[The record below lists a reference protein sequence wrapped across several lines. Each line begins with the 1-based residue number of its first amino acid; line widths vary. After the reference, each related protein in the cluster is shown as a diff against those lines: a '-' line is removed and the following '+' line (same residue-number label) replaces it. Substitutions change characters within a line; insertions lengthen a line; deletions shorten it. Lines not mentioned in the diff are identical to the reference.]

1 MPWPPEAEM
10 RQLVGRAEALGWDE
24 AMFEFMRTRVSSGA
38 GVVEDERVADWRFL
52 LPRTGRD
59 AALVLGCGLG
69 TVPAALCD
77 MFATVHVVDTS
88 AERVRLLELR
98 ASEHGIANLVPT
110 RVARGGALPF
120 AAEGF
125 DLVVARSSDWEFRAA
140 GADGRGAFRAVAQ
153 DVHRVLKEG
162 GGAYLGVPNRL
173 SYERL
178 LRPWTPRDGFACSQ
192 RGYRRILAQ
201 AGVDDDGLDLLGR
214 VMGDGLD
221 VHAALGRDDEGD
233 AAGDAID
240 EQRQVEF
247 LGDVGTVGD
256 VEAVDLLAVLA
267 GLDRHQRV
275 AEHLVRG
282 FAIIATGGPR
292 RAPSPGAP

>member
-24 AMFEFMRTRVSSGA
+24 AMFEFMRTRVSA
-38 GVVEDERVADWRFL
+38 GGGGVEDGRVADWRFL

-201 AGVDDDGLDLLGR
+201 AGFAEIRFYAPLPGHEGIPLFYVPVDDGALLEYFFEC
-214 VMGDGLD
+214 VFPLF
-221 VHAALGRDDEGD
+221 D
-233 AAGDAID
+233 AVSPEVKRLYA
-240 EQRQVEF
+240 VEYR
-247 LGDVGTVGD
+247 L
-256 VEAVDLLAVLA
+256 AKLAVRLGGWLGLRPLA
-267 GLDRHQRV
+267 R
-275 AEHLVRG
+275 HLVRG
-282 FAIIATGGPR
+282 FGIIATRGPR
-292 RAPSPGAP
+292 RAPSPG